1 VKTLYSILADGGKII
16 LHSTK
21 ASDELTSFLKGAG
34 FTQIESSE
42 SEVRAIRAQWQAAGA
57 LLKRKK

>member
-1 VKTLYSILADGGKII
+1 LTDGGKIT

-21 ASDELTSFLKGAG
+21 ATDELNSFLKAAG